1 MKCKN
6 CGEESDDVEVIHIV
20 ENFYTTRCMYCKND
34 YKENFKILELVDGL
48 ANSTIFDPFTN
59 SIVQYFPDGTCQRVT
74 IFDLE
79 VKCGHEKVQH
89 IITACREK
97 YAMLMLKKGKRKFK
111 YALKENAEY
120 VMAYNNA

>member
-6 CGEESDDVEVIHIV
+6 CGEETDNIQVIYIMENIWTTICPYCENDD
-20 ENFYTTRCMYCKND
+20 
-34 YKENFKILELVDGL
+34 KENFKILELVDGL

-59 SIVQYFPDGTCQRVT
+59 SIVQYFPDGTCQRVP
-74 IFDLE
+74 IFELE
-79 VKCGHEKVQH
+79 VKRGYETAKH

-97 YAMLMLKKGKRKFK
+97 YVMLKKGKRKFK

-120 VMAYNNA
+120 AMVYNNA